1 MTSELRILQNQLMEC
16 TEQIDVL
23 EGQSLEIST
32 SPDGE
37 ILLQAECPLGKVWRV
52 KLLVNIEETEPEEE
66 EIP

>member
-1 MTSELRILQNQLMEC
+1 MSELRTIQNQMMEY
-16 TEQIDVL
+16 TEEVDIE

-52 KLLVNIEETEPEEE
+52 KLLVNIEEAEPEEA